1 MYPVNIPL
9 VSLSNHYVSLPLGSF
24 VTTMDGKWMNSPYI
38 PRLFRDG
45 KLRIPEDLLYYLL
58 VGGIPTPLK
67 NMSER
72 QLG

>member
-45 KLRIPEDLLYYLL
+45 KLRIPKIFFTTCSLVVYL
-58 VGGIPTPLK
+58 PL
-67 NMSER
+67 
-72 QLG
+72 